1 MWSGL
6 PGSTAT
12 QRASTPP
19 NTTLGSPAAS
29 VKATTSFPVTAKMRA
44 RSDITRGL
52 RELAGR
58 ARRARVSAKH
68 MPVAISSLG
77 VVAVADCE
85 TGERSLDGGH
95 ARYGRAGQDHD
106 RQKEAEGEDSD
117 RPPERRGVAV
127 NCRGVGQAGGV
138 EVIGRVAGDG
148 AGEDRAQQ
156 GDADRA
162 ADLLGGVDHR

>member
-6 PGSTAT
+6 RGSTAT

-19 NTTLGSPAAS
+19 NTTLGSPATS
-29 VKATTSFPVTAKMRA
+29 VKATTSFLVTAKMRA

-68 MPVAISSLG
+68 MPVAIRSLE
-77 VVAVADCE
+77 VVAVADRV

-95 ARYGRAGQDHD
+95 ARLDGAGQDHH
-106 RQKEAEGEDSD
+106 RQ
-117 RPPERRGVAV
+117 
-127 NCRGVGQAGGV
+127 
-138 EVIGRVAGDG
+138 
-148 AGEDRAQQ
+148 
-156 GDADRA
+156 
-162 ADLLGGVDHR
+162 